1 MSAPSLPAL
10 LVSHWRISFGLDLEA
25 AAVAAVYLWG
35 VRRARRPWP
44 VLRTGSFLAGVACVP
59 IALESGLDA
68 YDDRLLSVHMTQHM
82 LLALV
87 APLLLLGGHPAGLA
101 LRALPGRPR
110 SSLARGLSRA
120 SRYAGPLQC
129 VAVFYLVLL
138 LTHLPAFYDAAVRHA
153 ALHAAEH
160 VAYLLAGL
168 ALWWPLLDGDP
179 APSRR
184 LGGLGRLV
192 YMLAAMP
199 PMALLG
205 AYLNRHA
212 SLVYAPY
219 GPPARALGVSALADQ
234 AQAGA
239 IMWVAGNVI
248 VMAVGLWAAMSAL
261 VAAERRQ
268 QIREKRALDG
278 QRT

>member
-1 MSAPSLPAL
+1 VSAPSLPAL
-10 LVSHWRISFGLDLEA
+10 LFSHWRISSGLDLEA
-25 AAVAAVYLWG
+25 VAVAAIYLWG

-44 VLRTGSFLAGVACVP
+44 VLRTGSFLAGVACVLS
-59 IALESGLDA
+59 ALQSGLDA

-87 APLLLLGGHPAGLA
+87 APLLLLGGRPANLA
-101 LRALPGRPR
+101 LRALPARAR

-120 SRYAGPLQC
+120 GRHAGPLQC
-129 VAVFYLVLL
+129 LTVFYLVLL
-138 LTHLPAFYDAAVRHA
+138 LTHLPAFYDAAVRHP

-160 VAYLLAGL
+160 AAYLLAGL

-212 SLVYAPY
+212 SLVYALY
-219 GPPARALGVSALADQ
+219 GQPARALGVSAIADQ

-268 QIREKRALDG
+268 QIRETRALEG